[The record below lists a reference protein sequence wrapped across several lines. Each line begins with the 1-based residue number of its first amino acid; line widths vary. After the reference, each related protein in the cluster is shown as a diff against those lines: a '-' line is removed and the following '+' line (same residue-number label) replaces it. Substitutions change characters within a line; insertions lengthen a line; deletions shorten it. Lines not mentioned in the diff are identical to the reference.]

1 MQCNNKLKSDRKD
14 KEWSKEREEKKKL
27 ETEATAVAIVFLS
40 VILRLVCKKNM
51 SIRIRKKKYSTTSFL
66 VFFSS
71 SSSFYFVSMTLFSS
85 FLSMFFLFQIKTKPF
100 VSRHL
105 LSHSW
110 NIFLFAQLI

>member
-51 SIRIRKKKYSTTSFL
+51 SIRIRKKIIRL
-66 VFFSS
+66 L
-71 SSSFYFVSMTLFSS
+71 LFSS
-85 FLSMFFLFQIKTKPF
+85 FSHPHRAFI
-100 VSRHL
+100 L
-105 LSHSW
+105 LV
-110 NIFLFAQLI
+110 